1 MKNNYIRGYDKWK
14 RLIDCCFASAGLIVL
29 SPVFMIIMMMLKIET
44 PAGKTIFK
52 QKRIGQNGR
61 EFYIYKFRS
70 LSEEAPESAPSKV
83 IKAERFTTKFGR
95 IMRKT
100 GLDELPQ
107 LINVAMGDMSIVGPR
122 PLIPEEGEIHNSRM
136 KKGIYTLRPGI
147 TGLAQIHGGNSISD
161 GEKLS
166 WDYKYLVNRSLIM
179 DFNICVK
186 TFLISITGRITP
198 HKVAYDK
205 VPDNTNPSL
214 SDDDSPNIRETVRD
228 L

>member
-14 RLIDCCFASAGLIVL
+14 RLIDCCFATAGLIVL
-29 SPVFMIIMMMLKIET
+29 SPIFMIIMMMLKIET
-44 PAGKTIFK
+44 PSGKTIFK

-95 IMRKT
+95 LMRKT

-122 PLIPEEGEIHNSRM
+122 PLIPEEGEIHNNRM
-136 KKGIYTLRPGI
+136 TKGVYTLRPGI

-161 GEKLS
+161 DEKLS
-166 WDYKYLVNRSLIM
+166 WDYKYLVNRGLIM
-179 DFNICVK
+179 DLYICVK
-186 TFLISITGRITP
+186 TFLISITGSITP
-198 HKVAYDK
+198 HKVL
-205 VPDNTNPSL
+205 DNTNPSL
-214 SDDDSPNIRETVRD
+214 SDDDSPNIRETVSD